1 MFFYDDLT
9 IYTKSS
15 LRAYS
20 YINSVW
26 ETIFFDFLYIV
37 GLVSD
42 ANITLHIES
51 DRCYLNTTSSYK
63 NIFNKEYFFD
73 FSHSLR
79 VCHDFDI
86 DITLN
91 ILKDKT
97 KNIFHLDKCRL
108 YFDKA
113 SKYDEGFI
121 EYEATCSISVSN
133 INFFKEMFFLS
144 LVREIQFSITKN
156 IIGLNIEKE
165 ALILSD
171 IDADFE
177 LAKTYS
183 ILKNISIKQ
192 SINLLN
198 ITSENKQLIAQL
210 LKNIDL

>member
-26 ETIFFDFLYIV
+26 ETIFFDFLYVV
-37 GLVSD
+37 GLISD

-51 DRCYLNTTSSYK
+51 DRCFLNITSAYR
-63 NIFNKEYFFD
+63 NIFNKEYTFD
-73 FSHSLR
+73 FNHSLR

-86 DITLN
+86 DITFN
-91 ILKDKT
+91 VLKDKS
-97 KNIFHLDKCRL
+97 KNIYHLDKCRL
-108 YFDKA
+108 YFDKT

-121 EYEATCSISVSN
+121 EYESTCSLSIEN
-133 INFFKEMFFLS
+133 IDYFKEMFFLS
-144 LVREIQFSITKN
+144 IVREIQFSITKN
-156 IIGLNIEKE
+156 IIGLDIEKE

-171 IDADFE
+171 LDADFE

-183 ILKNISIKQ
+183 KLKNINIKQ
-192 SINLLN
+192 SINLLK
-198 ITSENKQLIAQL
+198 ITSDNKQLLMQL